1 MNKKIA
7 HSNPANRV
15 RIKILVDDT
24 IAASGLESEHGFS
37 LWIEIDGMCI
47 LFDVGQTS
55 VILKN
60 ARSLGVPLDKTDYI
74 VISHGHYDHTGGL
87 ASILPLARNA
97 KIILHPDAVAS
108 RYSVRP
114 DTAPKP
120 IGVPPSAQQVL
131 NRLPAERVQW
141 SSELVRLNPI
151 VGTTGPIPRTVS
163 YETSS
168 GPFFIDPDG
177 KNEDVF
183 PDEQALWISTTEG
196 LIVCAGC
203 CHAGLIN
210 TLKQAQRASGM
221 MPLRAV
227 IGGFHLGQA
236 SEERIDRTLAALEEF
251 SPALLAP
258 CHCTGDRA
266 VLKFQHVFADR
277 FYSCGSGRQFFFVP
291 KE

>member
-1 MNKKIA
+1 MNTKCV
-7 HSNPANRV
+7 RV
-15 RIKILVDDT
+15 TILVDNT
-24 IAASGLESEHGFS
+24 VAAGGLESEHGLS
-37 LWIEIDGMCI
+37 LWIEVDDLKI
-47 LFDVGQTS
+47 LFDAGQSS
-55 VILKN
+55 VAIKN
-60 ARSLGVPLDKTDYI
+60 ASALGIPLEKTDYI

-87 ASILPLARNA
+87 AFVLPLARKA
-97 KIILHPDAVAS
+97 AIVLPPHAVAPS
-108 RYSVRP
+108 YSVHP
-114 DTAPKP
+114 GATPKP
-120 IGVPPSAQQVL
+120 IGMPSSAQQVL
-131 NRLPAERVQW
+131 NQIPAERVRW
-141 SSELVRLNPI
+141 SSEPVQLNPV

-183 PDEQALWISTTEG
+183 PDEQALWISTPGG

-221 MPLRAV
+221 MPLHAV
-227 IGGFHLGQA
+227 IGGFHLRQA

-266 VLKFQHVFADR
+266 ILKFQHVFADR
-277 FYSCGSGRQFFFVP
+277 FYPCGSGRQFLFVP